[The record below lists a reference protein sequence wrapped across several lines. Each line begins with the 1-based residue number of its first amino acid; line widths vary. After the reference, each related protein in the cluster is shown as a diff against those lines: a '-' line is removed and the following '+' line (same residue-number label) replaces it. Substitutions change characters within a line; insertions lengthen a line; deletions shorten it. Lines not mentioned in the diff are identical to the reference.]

1 MCKNKLGEPVY
12 LIILLFLLCNASHAG
27 FETIDALLA
36 NVHQG
41 ICVTGFFGFLKIIL
55 NSVKEV

>member
-12 LIILLFLLCNASHAG
+12 LINSLFLLCNMSHTG

-36 NVHQG
+36 NVH
-41 ICVTGFFGFLKIIL
+41 
-55 NSVKEV
+55 

>member
-12 LIILLFLLCNASHAG
+12 LIILLFLLCTVSHAG

-41 ICVTGFFGFLKIIL
+41 ICVTRFFGFLFFF
-55 NSVKEV
+55 